1 LLNCIVVSHRA
12 TRWQIHLKLGTALW
26 TLMNSMWPTKS
37 KQVIILNQ
45 LWDPYLRFGHKI
57 QNLSYT
63 RPHVISSLLCPMT
76 MTWCWKIYEMQKML
90 FPMLLHSLANFCVF
104 SPQKICVPSEKAL
117 KYIPPTSFPSQK
129 VCERKVSFAK
139 KQNIGTHWLS
149 LVKQF
154 FFFFKD
160 LFCRR
165 NKSWRFGMTWF
176 HCWGNYPFEPHLN
189 MQCPCIN
196 HTALYNK
203 ISNHVAFVLKR
214 EYKNTPYSQKGVC
227 CTQWVSLLDLR
238 LCNKVLYHDL
248 RYDKRVELFAADAD
262 VFGQHVNP
270 LCLWETADLQNHST
284 WKQHTS
290 SVTQSHSPT
299 PAQTWDTVIFTT
311 YHDMMEQGY
320 ANPNAILYT
329 LT

>member
-1 LLNCIVVSHRA
+1 MCSLWKSTKIHPSH
-12 TRWQIHLKLGTALW
+12 
-26 TLMNSMWPTKS
+26 
-37 KQVIILNQ
+37 
-45 LWDPYLRFGHKI
+45 F
-57 QNLSYT
+57 
-63 RPHVISSLLCPMT
+63 ISFT
-76 MTWCWKIYEMQKML
+76 
-90 FPMLLHSLANFCVF
+90 
-104 SPQKICVPSEKAL
+104 
-117 KYIPPTSFPSQK
+117 
-129 VCERKVSFAK
+129 KVSFAK
-139 KQNIGTHWLS
+139 KQNFGTHWLS

-154 FFFFKD
+154 LFFFKD

-189 MQCPCIN
+189 MQCPCVN

-290 SVTQSHSPT
+290 SVTQSHSLT
-299 PAQTWDTVIFTT
+299 PAQTWESYF
-311 YHDMMEQGY
+311 YHLSWYDGTRLCKSKC
-320 ANPNAILYT
+320 NPLHTHLKDY
-329 LT
+329 